1 MQIISFF
8 LFLMGF
14 LFIFKFK
21 ININPQL
28 LIKNTFVKAT
38 SVVKQSNRKETLKT
52 FVNKLNG
59 INKEKYLKKIQS
71 EAILTLTKTGQAQ
84 QYKKTLRFSV
94 LIGSLGFALSLVLLK
109 NIFLA
114 PILGIGLYFIPLW
127 CVRFRQYSFTR
138 YINEEL
144 ELALSMTTTSYIRS
158 NDIISAIEENVSN
171 FGGAVKTEFQS
182 FLKRVKTVNPS
193 VKEEL
198 ETLKASLDCPLFQSW
213 CDLVILCQDD
223 YTLKG
228 ALPPIIRKFSD
239 LKRQQLENETNM
251 MLPMKEAVT
260 MIAIVLFCIP
270 LLYFLN
276 SEWFYFL
283 MHSVFGQISVAIS
296 FLCILTTINKAI
308 RLSGPIEFSL

>member
-1 MQIISFF
+1 MQIITFL
-8 LFLMGF
+8 LFLVGF
-14 LFIFKFK
+14 LLCFNFKA
-21 ININPQL
+21 NIKPQL
-28 LIKNTFVKAT
+28 LIKNIFIKAAT
-38 SVVKQSNRKETLKT
+38 TLKKT
-52 FVNKLNG
+52 DRKQTLKAFVDKLNG
-59 INKEKYLKKIQS
+59 NNKEGYLEKVQN
-71 EAILTLTKTGQAQ
+71 EAILTFTKTGQAQ

-94 LIGSLGFALSLVLLK
+94 LIGSLGFTLSLILFK

-114 PILGIGLYFIPLW
+114 PILGVGLYFIPLW

-144 ELALSMTTTSYIRS
+144 ELALSMTTTGYIRS
-158 NDIISAIEENVSN
+158 NDIISAVEENVAN
-171 FGGAVKTEFQS
+171 FGGAVKAEFKS
-182 FLKRVKTVNPS
+182 FLKRVKTINPS

-198 ETLKASLDCPLFQSW
+198 ETLKASLDCPLFKSW

-251 MLPMKEAVT
+251 MLPMQEAIT

-270 LLYFLN
+270 LLYLLN
-276 SEWFYFL
+276 AEWFYFL
-283 MHSVFGQISVAIS
+283 IHSVFGQLSIAIA
-296 FLCILTTINKAI
+296 FLCILATINKAI

>member
-1 MQIISFF
+1 M
-8 LFLMGF
+8 
-14 LFIFKFK
+14 
-21 ININPQL
+21 
-28 LIKNTFVKAT
+28 
-38 SVVKQSNRKETLKT
+38 VKQSNRKETLKT